1 MGGNMP
7 KTWDQTYS
15 EIFSVIGKPFPTN
28 YFLYFLAG
36 ILVVNPLPPSPQFIF
51 PWSPTGTHGK

>member
-7 KTWDQTYS
+7 ETWGQTYS
-15 EIFSVIGKPFPTN
+15 EIISVIGKPVPTN

-36 ILVVNPLPPSPQFIF
+36 MLVGNPRPTPPIHF
-51 PWSPTGTHGK
+51 PMKPNRYPW

>member
-51 PWSPTGTHGK
+51 P